1 MSAVIYVS
9 ATFAF
14 GMGLFYCFGNFDKME
29 FLKELSF
36 THLSMPTEILTLLK
50 KRISLYFYI
59 MGNKKSLS
67 TAIFKNFLLY
77 QLAL

>member
-1 MSAVIYVS
+1 
-9 ATFAF
+9 
-14 GMGLFYCFGNFDKME
+14 ME

-67 TAIFKNFLLY
+67 TAIFKKSLSTAIFKNFLLY

>member
-1 MSAVIYVS
+1 
-9 ATFAF
+9 
-14 GMGLFYCFGNFDKME
+14 ME
-29 FLKELSF
+29 FLKELLLALHHRF
-36 THLSMPTEILTLLK
+36 AEILTLPK

>member
-1 MSAVIYVS
+1 
-9 ATFAF
+9 
-14 GMGLFYCFGNFDKME
+14 ME

-67 TAIFKNFLLY
+67 TAIFKNFSFVSTR
-77 QLAL
+77 ALRFRNYRQF

>member
-1 MSAVIYVS
+1 
-9 ATFAF
+9 
-14 GMGLFYCFGNFDKME
+14 ME

-59 MGNKKSLS
+59 MGNKKSPS